1 MKNNLNDIGDAI
13 RRIEKLE
20 KAVFGLQKKGT
31 KPRNAV
37 ATDTLASKLLS
48 LRGNG
53 FFKLPKTAPE
63 AHAKLQITYP
73 CESTRVAVELFR
85 LRKKGELRI
94 TSKTLGGKKLKAYV
108 G

>member
-48 LRGNG
+48 STHPQIGEQ
-53 FFKLPKTAPE
+53 E
-63 AHAKLQITYP
+63 AGGKVI
-73 CESTRVAVELFR
+73 R
-85 LRKKGELRI
+85 LRSRKC
-94 TSKTLGGKKLKAYV
+94 A
-108 G
+108 